1 MSDLQNERLAGT
13 TRRDVLRSGLIG
25 GAALAVAASSGLSA
39 FAQTSVPKP
48 GGNLRVAFLGAI
60 PTETLDP
67 HSGVLAT
74 NVEGLTQARTGYAMG
89 HFGWKSVWLS

>member
-1 MSDLQNERLAGT
+1 MSDLQNERLART
-13 TRRDVLRSGLIG
+13 TRRDVLRSGLIV
-25 GAALAVAASSGLSA
+25 GAGLAVAASSGLSA

-48 GGNLRVAFLGAI
+48 RGNLRVAFLGAT

-89 HFGWKSVWLS
+89 HFGLKSVWLS

>member
-13 TRRDVLRSGLIG
+13 TRRDVFRSGLIV
-25 GAALAVAASSGLSA
+25 GAGLAVAASSGLSA

-48 GGNLRVAFLGAI
+48 RGNLPVAFLGAT
-60 PTETLDP
+60 PTETLD

>member
-13 TRRDVLRSGLIG
+13 TRRDVLRSGLMG
-25 GAALAVAASSGLSA
+25 GAGLAVAASSGLSA
-39 FAQTSVPKP
+39 FAQTSLP
-48 GGNLRVAFLGAI
+48 GDNLRAAFLGAI

-67 HSGVLAT
+67 HTGGPAT
-74 NVEGLTQARTGYAMG
+74 NVEGLTHARTGYAMG